1 MTHKI
6 IGIELTPLR
15 VPYQDFVQDVVD
27 NSEGGTGMAIPSDA
41 IWPWEFVICQLHCDD
56 GTIGLGEAFVWLPE
70 TGVMAENMVNM
81 VDKVLSHYII
91 GANPFDFIKI
101 NQKMDNNVTHNFV
114 TKGLID
120 MAIYDLM
127 GKLKDKPACEVM
139 GGKKV
144 DKIPLACLVP
154 LTDIETTL
162 KTVDTYKNLGYKTF
176 RYKLGRNL
184 EDDVF
189 ISEKI
194 REFIGPDM
202 KVRVDYNQAYSREE
216 AVKAINAIEKFNITV
231 AEQPVNKNDFVGMA
245 YVQKHVKV
253 PLMAHEGFFSLQDY
267 YVLVELGGIGVLAM
281 NSERP
286 GGVTN
291 ALKAL
296 DYADKI
302 GMKGLIHNQCLGIAS
317 SMLIHLVAARFDSI
331 GYDTEL
337 MGDIM
342 LKDDLIKKKLRYS
355 NGFAKVPKGPGWGVE
370 LDEKALEKYAIGPT
384 VTVGRTS

>member
-1 MTHKI
+1 MVNKI
-6 IGIELTPLR
+6 IGIELTPLQ

-41 IWPWEFVICQLHCDD
+41 IWPWEFVICQLHSDD
-56 GTIGLGEAFVWLPE
+56 GSIGLGEAFVWLPE
-70 TGVMAENMVNM
+70 TGEMAENMINLIK
-81 VDKVLSHYII
+81 KVLSHYVI
-91 GANPFDFIKI
+91 GANPFDVEKI
-101 NQKMDNNVTHNFV
+101 TQDMDNNVTHNFV

-127 GKLKDKPACEVM
+127 GKIKNTPACELI

-144 DKIPLACLVP
+144 DKIPLACLIP

-162 KTVDTYKNLGYKTF
+162 KTVDTFKKLGYKTF

-184 EDDVF
+184 EDDMF

-194 REFIGPDM
+194 REFLGPDL
-202 KVRVDYNQAYSREE
+202 KLRVDYNQAYTPNE
-216 AVKAINAIEKFNITV
+216 AIKAINAIEKYDITV
-231 AEQPVNKNDFVGMA
+231 AEQPVNKNDFIGMA
-245 YVQKHVKV
+245 HVQKNVNI
-253 PLMAHEGFFSLQDY
+253 PLIAHEGFFSLQDF
-267 YVLVELGGIGVLAM
+267 YVLVELGAIKVLAM

-317 SMLIHLVAARFDSI
+317 AMLIHLVTARYDSFI
-331 GYDTEL
+331 YDTEL
-337 MGDIM
+337 MGYLM
-342 LKDDLIKKKLRYS
+342 LKDDLIKKKIKYS
-355 NGFAKVPKGPGWGVE
+355 DGHARVPKGSGWGVD

-384 VTVGRTS
+384 LTIGRIS